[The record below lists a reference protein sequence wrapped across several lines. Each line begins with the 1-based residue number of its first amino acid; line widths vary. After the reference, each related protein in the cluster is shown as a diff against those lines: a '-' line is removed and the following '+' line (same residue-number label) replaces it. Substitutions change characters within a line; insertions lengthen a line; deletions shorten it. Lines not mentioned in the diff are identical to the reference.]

1 MPIVGGLNF
10 FSSSFGKRYVQ
21 VASDENQALILLL
34 MVFIDA
40 NLFENNNPGQSIGA
54 SGFNYS
60 GGGFTSCGS
69 YGGGSCG
76 DGGGGCGSS
85 GCC

>member
-1 MPIVGGLNF
+1 LPIVDGFNF
-10 FSSSFGKRYVQ
+10 FSSSFGKRHVQ

-40 NLFENNNPGQSIGA
+40 NLFENNNQGHSFGA
-54 SGFNYS
+54 SGINYS
-60 GGGFTSCGS
+60 
-69 YGGGSCG
+69 
-76 DGGGGCGSS
+76 GGGGCGSS